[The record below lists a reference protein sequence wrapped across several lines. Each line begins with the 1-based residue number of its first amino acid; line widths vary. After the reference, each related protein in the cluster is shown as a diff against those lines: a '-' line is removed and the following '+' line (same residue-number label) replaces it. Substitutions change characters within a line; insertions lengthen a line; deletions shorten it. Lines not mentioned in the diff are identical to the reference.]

1 MKGCAE
7 TNNANIGNLRLVVRV
22 TRAITLQQDLIRFK
36 DFIKKYQ
43 KLTDMSLNKS
53 VDFLFTITP
62 RMLIWQSSRAGNVSK
77 MKSWS
82 KNFGNTC
89 NKVKS
94 SHFFLQIFLQ
104 HRGLEPAPPKMLSN
118 NMYRVR
124 ERQKSLIKIMIKRR
138 WNINAKGMVYENHK

>member
-62 RMLIWQSSRAGNVSK
+62 RMLI
-77 MKSWS
+77 
-82 KNFGNTC
+82 
-89 NKVKS
+89 
-94 SHFFLQIFLQ
+94 
-104 HRGLEPAPPKMLSN
+104 
-118 NMYRVR
+118 
-124 ERQKSLIKIMIKRR
+124 
-138 WNINAKGMVYENHK
+138 